1 MTIRDRFKLHS
12 KALLK
17 NVNDSPWYTMYANE
31 DGSDLVTC
39 ISLIRA
45 TFEQLLSAFKS
56 FYIFKHSS
64 KEGER
69 TPRVKDHHCVWA
81 LLLHTYC
88 CLPERKTW
96 SEMFGI
102 APTTL
107 HRTSLEAEEALLLT
121 LNFLPEAIIEWPS
134 HELQVELAK
143 KVQRKEP
150 LIMGRW
156 GMADGKN
163 YDVAASENAEIQNG
177 TDNAW
182 LHRALITGVTLFGA
196 DGCVM
201 WAKLLLAF
209 FWHSFHVSSVNR
221 SPSGCLQSSL

>member
-1 MTIRDRFKLHS
+1 LT
-12 KALLK
+12 
-17 NVNDSPWYTMYANE
+17 
-31 DGSDLVTC
+31 
-39 ISLIRA
+39 RA
-45 TFEQLLSAFKS
+45 SFEQLLGAFKL
-56 FYIFKHSS
+56 FYINESSS
-64 KEGER
+64 KKGGR
-69 TPRVKDHHCVWA
+69 SPCVKDHYCILG
-81 LLLHTYC
+81 LLFHTYC
-88 CLPERKTW
+88 SPDERKTW

-177 TDNAW
+177 TYNAW

-196 DGCVM
+196 DGCIM

-221 SPSGCLQSSL
+221 SPSGCLQSSIYSLV